1 MEANATTTLFTNNL
15 EIDENVE
22 VETNSDPTTFVLNIK
37 KNVYNNLIFQQIQVL
52 VHLYSTLQKIN
63 KIQQPNIFVAS
74 ISKFSPSA
82 TKLQQ

>member
-22 VETNSDPTTFVLNIK
+22 VKADSNPTTFVLNII

-52 VHLYSTLQKIN
+52 LHLYSTLQK
-63 KIQQPNIFVAS
+63 
-74 ISKFSPSA
+74 
-82 TKLQQ
+82 